1 MEKKILIIIG
11 SRNVNGNTSKF
22 ANKIMSFLDSS
33 YEKEFIFPQD
43 LSLNAI
49 DGSNFYFTDLN
60 YNATTSLKDLKQK
73 ILSSDV
79 LIVGSPVYV
88 HYFSSDLKLLIENLA
103 SWTHTLR
110 LQGKPTVVLST
121 CGTNGIDTVIKPLSD
136 VLTFMGA
143 NVIATANASQI
154 PNQINNNDWLNEV
167 GSTIAKRIE
176 ICIRKGAESNKFLE
190 QVFRSN
196 KNSILDQKKLQ
207 IKHKIK
213 VSELGEL
220 KFWED
225 SGMINFD
232 SFQDYLNNQRGV
244 AENESKNV

>member
-1 MEKKILIIIG
+1 MGKKILILIG
-11 SRNVNGNTSKF
+11 SRNVNGNTAKF
-22 ANKIMSFLDSS
+22 ANKILNFLDNN

-60 YNATTSLKDLKQK
+60 YNATTSLKTLEKK
-73 ILSSDV
+73 ILRADI
-79 LIVGSPVYV
+79 LIVASPVYV
-88 HYFSSDLKLLIENLA
+88 HSFSSDLKLLIENLA
-103 SWTHTLR
+103 SWAHTLR

-121 CGTNGIDTVIKPLSD
+121 CGSNGFDTVIKPLSE

-143 NVIATANASQI
+143 NIIATANASQI
-154 PNQINNNDWLNEV
+154 PNQINNDDWLNEV
-167 GSTIAKRIE
+167 GNTIAQRIE
-176 ICIRKGAESNKFLE
+176 NYILKGPESNKFLE
-190 QVFRSN
+190 QVFQSN
-196 KNSILDQKKLQ
+196 KNSILDQKSLQ
-207 IKHKIK
+207 IKHKIN

-225 SGMINFD
+225 TGMINFD

-244 AENESKNV
+244 TENGSKNV

>member
-121 CGTNGIDTVIKPLSD
+121 CGTNGIDT
-136 VLTFMGA
+136 
-143 NVIATANASQI
+143 ANASQI